1 MKRYLPI
8 ILIALFIVN
17 MALAQEGSRPA
28 ITPANAAQIQ
38 EIAALTDFNS
48 WITDV
53 EFSPDG
59 SLIGTPI
66 HYGPIALWDA
76 ESFEVVYTW
85 NDPTWVDLEIFM
97 TTLAFSPDGNQL
109 AIGGIIPT
117 VYILDIA
124 TSTVVVEL
132 PIDVEYGPQVTDVAF
147 SPDGR
152 WVAASSVKFSSTSE
166 QSASVWLW
174 DTETWTPTELITFE
188 GQSAGLQLS
197 FSPDSGYLAYGGTE
211 RLALTEFEP
220 VGGVWDIEASQAVAE
235 NPTCTPKL
243 FSPTGALLTICQRE
257 ESYGLSLWDINET
270 NAPLQQL
277 DAEWA
282 LLAPLAFS
290 PNGEL
295 LMVGYTFWD
304 VATGEQVAAY
314 DKPNPQNISAIAFN
328 PAGTLIAYGVAGVS
342 SVGLEDSQ
350 DAYVMGIVE

>member
-1 MKRYLPI
+1 MKRCPLI
-8 ILIALFIVN
+8 ILIALLIAN
-17 MALAQEGSRPA
+17 IALAQEGSRPT

-85 NDPTWVDLEIFM
+85 NDPSWVDLEIFM
-97 TTLAFSPDGNQL
+97 TTLAFSPDGSQL
-109 AIGGIIPT
+109 ALGGLIPA
-117 VYILDIA
+117 VYILDIG
-124 TSTVVVEL
+124 TSTVVTEL
-132 PIDVEYGPQVTDVAF
+132 PVDVEYGQITDVAF
-147 SPDGR
+147 SPDGQ
-152 WVAASSVKFSSTSE
+152 WVAASVIKLSPADG
-166 QSASVWLW
+166 QNASVWSW
-174 DTETWTPTELITFE
+174 DTATWTPTELITFE
-188 GQSAGLQLS
+188 GQSAGLHLS

-220 VGGVWDIEASQAVAE
+220 VGGVWDIEASQAVAV
-235 NPTCTPKL
+235 NLACTPKQ
-243 FSPTGALLTICQRE
+243 FSPTGALLTICQRDE
-257 ESYGLSLWDINET
+257 GYGLSLWDINET
-270 NAPLQQL
+270 NAPLQQI
-277 DAEWA
+277 DAKWA

-290 PNGEL
+290 PDGAL

-304 VATGEQVAAY
+304 VTTGEQVATY
-314 DKPNPQNISAIAFN
+314 DKPNPQNMSAIAFN

-350 DAYVMGIVE
+350 DAYVMGVVE